1 MRELSLSRLAALA
14 LVALAALAAGAC
26 GEREFDADELV
37 AELNAAGAELTLG
50 PPLTGTDG
58 VTVTSVEI
66 AGAGPDTDGA
76 IAILDDADAAT
87 SEFERCESAVDFT
100 CFRAGNAVVRF
111 SALSPEARATLTE
124 AVRSL
129 ASG

>member
-1 MRELSLSRLAALA
+1 MRELSLSRLATLALA
-14 LVALAALAAGAC
+14 SLALAIGAC

-37 AELNAAGAELTLG
+37 DELNKAGTELTLG
-50 PPLTGTDG
+50 PPLTSTDG
-58 VTVTSVEI
+58 TAVTSVEI
-66 AGAGPDTDGA
+66 AGAGAQTDGA

-87 SEFERCESAVDFT
+87 VEFERCESAVDFT
-100 CFRAGNAVVRF
+100 CFRAGNAVIRF
-111 SALSPEARATLTE
+111 SALPPDAKATLTE